1 MKANAVRVLLLVFIM
16 LVVNSCAIIVNRNKF
31 VDFSNNKQMAYKSIR
46 INGYYYYKYTA
57 NSGICNNERVI
68 KPIMFYQ
75 DGTAN
80 TFGWSISGPSSYR
93 QDENN
98 PHKDNEKKLTLE
110 YNTYEHA
117 HKALYKVMHDF
128 SGKTGKDLVGWG
140 RYSINQDT
148 IKIVYF
154 DFSGGGDP
162 VYRTL
167 VEKTGIIKNDSTF
180 IIKEGLVK
188 GEIEEYRFREYS
200 PKPDSLNVTMRK
212 KVFKSKRWPPVYLR
226 FLDIF

>member
-46 INGYYYYKYTA
+46 INGYYYYKYIR
-57 NSGICNNERVI
+57 NSSICNNERVI
-68 KPIMFYQ
+68 KPIIFYQ
-75 DGTAN
+75 DGTVN
-80 TFGWSISGPSSYR
+80 TLGASVSGPNSYM
-93 QDENN
+93 QDVSNTHE
-98 PHKDNEKKLTLE
+98 DNSGKLISK
-110 YNTYEHA
+110 YNTYEYA
-117 HKALYKVMHDF
+117 HKAFQEFMHEF

-180 IIKEGLVK
+180 IIKKGLVK
-188 GEIEEYRFREYS
+188 GEMEEYRFREYS